1 MSRSSA
7 ARIYLPAIAA
17 LTLLSGAAERTSNS
31 FFTIEGEG
39 VRIAS
44 DGGISVDADATGPVT
59 LTARSGW
66 LVNGRESVT
75 YRSARGLS
83 SGLILTSK
91 LGEDHFCS
99 PPPPTKE
106 DKHDTTFVLEADAT
120 PSNLIA
126 MYALPSTSIVVTASA
141 ESSLVKKGKHKVT
154 TTWQEWTCPVCGAH
168 QEGRTEVSYYDVEP
182 DTYEW
187 TAEAAGVTQASSTWT
202 GPMSK
207 GTGQEIE
214 FTVTGRR
221 DSCQECVATATDTAT
236 ADVHELSVERP
247 DYLGLD
253 RTDAGLS
260 NWAVTNATARI
271 DPEPT
276 SATYNWTSC
285 GKCQFVGATNEQ
297 TVTYGITN
305 SAIASTKFLAED
317 LKVTATAS
325 NADGLSASATCTTN
339 FTIVAVDV
347 TIGSVGEDKEEKEG
361 AFISYVADTNGVISV
376 EGMNKMVEVKF
387 TCKPSLPDN
396 EMVTISH
403 TGPGELY
410 EVLASGEC
418 SLVTS
423 GEYRACDVSNRTF
436 KLHGH
441 AASTSLTNG
450 AITIEHANSGAK
462 DLAKYT
468 DLKVDLKEVS
478 FSGTKYH
485 LVKKDDGSMDYAAP
499 HWQDNS
505 SPLDG
510 DASDA
515 NDRAYPICFTRN
527 SKMKV
532 SATWVLEPQGLSST
546 ITVKGDGPEQLDFP
560 ETVAAVNG
568 AQMTITD
575 VECDSPFPDQVGF
588 FDPMLIKWNVSMTS
602 GGEKV
607 WLDGGTSSNQAYV
620 TLGDPLTT
628 TYHTLAHLG
637 CKNAKDET
645 SVQNCTAKIW
655 NEFTDRDV
663 RRVDGARLT
672 YYKSYRCTNTTT
684 KGLLASCDGQCG
696 AWAKLFIDIRKVQG
710 IDDKDEYVVF
720 SPIPPQGV
728 SRDYVGFLV
737 KNWTFSGTG
746 RSGYSDYPYLNVLS
760 DTDFISSTEYQWKYS
775 DVSDATGIAGQ
786 GNENPASLFNNHQV
800 VIDGKYYDP
809 SYGVQYSSLE
819 ELEDRS
825 IDGFYV
831 GPVRLPVDEPV
842 VGCDLNNDG
851 DTADLN
857 VDANVLLIR
866 KNKPGLEI
874 REDRYDL

>member
-1 MSRSSA
+1 
-7 ARIYLPAIAA
+7 
-17 LTLLSGAAERTSNS
+17 
-31 FFTIEGEG
+31 
-39 VRIAS
+39 
-44 DGGISVDADATGPVT
+44 
-59 LTARSGW
+59 
-66 LVNGRESVT
+66 
-75 YRSARGLS
+75 
-83 SGLILTSK
+83 
-91 LGEDHFCS
+91 
-99 PPPPTKE
+99 
-106 DKHDTTFVLEADAT
+106 
-120 PSNLIA
+120 
-126 MYALPSTSIVVTASA
+126 
-141 ESSLVKKGKHKVT
+141 
-154 TTWQEWTCPVCGAH
+154 
-168 QEGRTEVSYYDVEP
+168 
-182 DTYEW
+182 
-187 TAEAAGVTQASSTWT
+187 
-202 GPMSK
+202 
-207 GTGQEIE
+207 
-214 FTVTGRR
+214 
-221 DSCQECVATATDTAT
+221 
-236 ADVHELSVERP
+236 
-247 DYLGLD
+247 
-253 RTDAGLS
+253 
-260 NWAVTNATARI
+260 
-271 DPEPT
+271 
-276 SATYNWTSC
+276 
-285 GKCQFVGATNEQ
+285 
-297 TVTYGITN
+297 
-305 SAIASTKFLAED
+305 
-317 LKVTATAS
+317 
-325 NADGLSASATCTTN
+325 
-339 FTIVAVDV
+339 
-347 TIGSVGEDKEEKEG
+347 
-361 AFISYVADTNGVISV
+361 
-376 EGMNKMVEVKF
+376 
-387 TCKPSLPDN
+387 
-396 EMVTISH
+396 
-403 TGPGELY
+403 
-410 EVLASGEC
+410 
-418 SLVTS
+418 
-423 GEYRACDVSNRTF
+423 
-436 KLHGH
+436 
-441 AASTSLTNG
+441 
-450 AITIEHANSGAK
+450 
-462 DLAKYT
+462 
-468 DLKVDLKEVS
+468 
-478 FSGTKYH
+478 
-485 LVKKDDGSMDYAAP
+485 MDYAAP

-786 GNENPASLFNNHQV
+786 GNENQASLFNNHQV